1 MNYYPSL
8 NKMRKGDF
16 SKFKTINH
24 YIYKKMEIVIT
35 WDYLNDRW
43 IYNSST
49 HSVSGVFYGSIADLK
64 NKIKYEY
71 NHQ

>member
-1 MNYYPSL
+1 MKHL
-8 NKMRKGDF
+8 NQMRKGDF

-24 YIYKKMEIVIT
+24 YIYKKMESVIT

-43 IYNSST
+43 LYNSST
-49 HSVSGVFYGSIADLK
+49 HSVGGVFYGSVAALK
-64 NKIKYEY
+64 NQIKYEY